1 MALKQ
6 LLVIAA
12 ALALLTT
19 GCAYTKEPMQN
30 DFGNS
35 VKTNIAKQTI
45 NPDAGAEQMAPATL
59 DGQVAEKALKATRE
73 APGKEV
79 SSGTLLEDMTSTGN

>member
-6 LLVIAA
+6 LLVITAA
-12 ALALLTT
+12 MALLIA
-19 GCAYTKEPMQN
+19 GCANTGSEPMQS

-45 NPDAGAEQMAPATL
+45 NPDAGTEQMAPATL

-73 APGKEV
+73 APGKEA
-79 SSGTLLEDMTSTGN
+79 SSGTLIENMTGN